1 MADPI
6 RFLVV
11 DDEPL
16 AVERLQLL
24 LARMEGVS
32 LAGTASEGAAALR
45 MVEATRPDAVLLD
58 IAMPGMDGIDV
69 ARALARVPT
78 PPLVIFV
85 TAFDMF
91 AVAAF
96 DVEAVDYVMKPV
108 SAERL
113 ARAVE
118 RARERLSAAGA
129 TPAGGLSGSRFVEE
143 FWVSEARG
151 LVRLA
156 AVDVDRV
163 SAERDY
169 MRLHVGKRS
178 WLINH
183 TIARLEEEP
192 SQGSGGFLLP
202 ESKGEAERRVP
213 RHGGEPDRA
222 AGVGDDR
229 RPAGSGSYLHPNTV
243 HGRRSLSWI
252 SVRREVP
259 SPGMRR
265 GRKPR
270 AAGLDLTLE
279 GRRRAPASTRSRAAS
294 AKRPCSRRKAFRDRL
309 NAAALGHPGG
319 PDGLRPDVSDLGL
332 HPRTDLA
339 GKAERRGDL
348 VVPGVGV
355 GPEDHAAAVQIGA
368 VIE

>member
-24 LARMEGVS
+24 LARMEGVT

-45 MVEATRPDAVLLD
+45 MVEAVEPDAVLLD
-58 IAMPGMDGIDV
+58 IAMPGMDGMDV
-69 ARALARVPT
+69 ARALARVAN
-78 PPLVIFV
+78 PPVVIFV

-118 RARERLSAAGA
+118 RARERLAVRGEA
-129 TPAGGLSGSRFVEE
+129 PAGGDSGSPYVEE

-151 LVRLA
+151 LVRLSVA
-156 AVDVDRV
+156 DVDRI

-183 TIARLEEEP
+183 TIAKLEEELDP
-192 SQGSGGFLLP
+192 ARFVRLHRSAIVRRDFVTGLRRDVGGRWWARLADDGEQKVGRLYLANA
-202 ESKGEAERRVP
+202 KGLA
-213 RHGGEPDRA
+213 
-222 AGVGDDR
+222 
-229 RPAGSGSYLHPNTV
+229 
-243 HGRRSLSWI
+243 GRR
-252 SVRREVP
+252 
-259 SPGMRR
+259 
-265 GRKPR
+265 
-270 AAGLDLTLE
+270 
-279 GRRRAPASTRSRAAS
+279 
-294 AKRPCSRRKAFRDRL
+294 
-309 NAAALGHPGG
+309 
-319 PDGLRPDVSDLGL
+319 
-332 HPRTDLA
+332 
-339 GKAERRGDL
+339 
-348 VVPGVGV
+348 
-355 GPEDHAAAVQIGA
+355 
-368 VIE
+368 

>member
-24 LARMEGVS
+24 LARMDGVI

-45 MVEATRPDAVLLD
+45 MVEAVGPDAVLLD

-69 ARALARVPT
+69 ARALARVPK
-78 PPLVIFV
+78 PPVVIFV

-113 ARAVE
+113 ARAVA
-118 RARERLSAAGA
+118 RARERLAVPVES
-129 TPAGGLSGSRFVEE
+129 PAGGAGSLYVEE

-151 LVRLA
+151 LVRLSVA
-156 AVDVDRV
+156 DVDRV

-183 TIARLEEEP
+183 TIGKLETELDPARFVRLHRSAIVRRDFVTGLRRDEGGRWWARLAD
-192 SQGSGGFLLP
+192 
-202 ESKGEAERRVP
+202 ESEQKVGRLYLANAKGLA
-213 RHGGEPDRA
+213 
-222 AGVGDDR
+222 
-229 RPAGSGSYLHPNTV
+229 
-243 HGRRSLSWI
+243 GRR
-252 SVRREVP
+252 
-259 SPGMRR
+259 
-265 GRKPR
+265 
-270 AAGLDLTLE
+270 
-279 GRRRAPASTRSRAAS
+279 
-294 AKRPCSRRKAFRDRL
+294 
-309 NAAALGHPGG
+309 
-319 PDGLRPDVSDLGL
+319 
-332 HPRTDLA
+332 
-339 GKAERRGDL
+339 
-348 VVPGVGV
+348 
-355 GPEDHAAAVQIGA
+355 
-368 VIE
+368 

>member
-1 MADPI
+1 MSDPI

-24 LARMEGVS
+24 LARIDGVV

-45 MVEATRPDAVLLD
+45 MVEAVEPDAVLLD

-69 ARALARVPT
+69 ARALARAPK
-78 PPLVIFV
+78 PPVVIFV

-113 ARAVE
+113 GRAVD
-118 RARERLSAAGA
+118 RARERLAVRGEPSAGDE
-129 TPAGGLSGSRFVEE
+129 PGSLHVEE

-151 LVRLA
+151 LVRLSTA
-156 AVDVDRV
+156 DVDRV

-183 TIARLEEEP
+183 TIGKLEEDLDPDRFVRIHRSAIVRRDFVTGLRRDEGGRWWARLAD
-192 SQGSGGFLLP
+192 
-202 ESKGEAERRVP
+202 ESEQKVGRLYLANAKGLA
-213 RHGGEPDRA
+213 
-222 AGVGDDR
+222 
-229 RPAGSGSYLHPNTV
+229 
-243 HGRRSLSWI
+243 GRR
-252 SVRREVP
+252 
-259 SPGMRR
+259 
-265 GRKPR
+265 
-270 AAGLDLTLE
+270 
-279 GRRRAPASTRSRAAS
+279 
-294 AKRPCSRRKAFRDRL
+294 
-309 NAAALGHPGG
+309 
-319 PDGLRPDVSDLGL
+319 
-332 HPRTDLA
+332 
-339 GKAERRGDL
+339 
-348 VVPGVGV
+348 
-355 GPEDHAAAVQIGA
+355 
-368 VIE
+368 

>member
-24 LARMEGVS
+24 LARIEGVS

-45 MVEATRPDAVLLD
+45 MVEAVRPDAVLLD

-69 ARALARVPT
+69 ARALARVPE
-78 PPLVIFV
+78 PPVVIFV
-85 TAFDMF
+85 TAFDTF

-118 RARERLSAAGA
+118 RARERIAAG
-129 TPAGGLSGSRFVEE
+129 GRSSEGEGSSSGFVEE

-151 LVRLA
+151 LVRLSA
-156 AVDVDRV
+156 ADVDRV

-183 TIARLEEEP
+183 TIAKLEEELDP
-192 SQGSGGFLLP
+192 ARFVRLHRSAIVRRDFVTGLRRDEGGRWWARLAD
-202 ESKGEAERRVP
+202 ESEQKVGRLYLANAKGLA
-213 RHGGEPDRA
+213 
-222 AGVGDDR
+222 
-229 RPAGSGSYLHPNTV
+229 
-243 HGRRSLSWI
+243 GRR
-252 SVRREVP
+252 
-259 SPGMRR
+259 
-265 GRKPR
+265 
-270 AAGLDLTLE
+270 
-279 GRRRAPASTRSRAAS
+279 
-294 AKRPCSRRKAFRDRL
+294 
-309 NAAALGHPGG
+309 
-319 PDGLRPDVSDLGL
+319 
-332 HPRTDLA
+332 
-339 GKAERRGDL
+339 
-348 VVPGVGV
+348 
-355 GPEDHAAAVQIGA
+355 
-368 VIE
+368 

>member
-24 LARMEGVS
+24 LARMEGVT

-45 MVEATRPDAVLLD
+45 LVEAVEPDAVLLD

-69 ARALARVPT
+69 ARALARVPR
-78 PPLVIFV
+78 PPVVIFV

-113 ARAVE
+113 ARAVG
-118 RARERLSAAGA
+118 RARERL
-129 TPAGGLSGSRFVEE
+129 GSRGDEPGPGDGSPYVEE

-151 LVRLA
+151 LVRLSA
-156 AVDVDRV
+156 ADVDRV

-183 TIARLEEEP
+183 TIGKLEEELDP
-192 SQGSGGFLLP
+192 ARFVRLHRSAMVRRDFVTGLRRDDGGRWWARLADGSEQKVGRLYLANA
-202 ESKGEAERRVP
+202 KGLA
-213 RHGGEPDRA
+213 
-222 AGVGDDR
+222 
-229 RPAGSGSYLHPNTV
+229 
-243 HGRRSLSWI
+243 GRR
-252 SVRREVP
+252 
-259 SPGMRR
+259 
-265 GRKPR
+265 
-270 AAGLDLTLE
+270 
-279 GRRRAPASTRSRAAS
+279 
-294 AKRPCSRRKAFRDRL
+294 
-309 NAAALGHPGG
+309 
-319 PDGLRPDVSDLGL
+319 
-332 HPRTDLA
+332 
-339 GKAERRGDL
+339 
-348 VVPGVGV
+348 
-355 GPEDHAAAVQIGA
+355 
-368 VIE
+368 